1 MTTALQPAQAPRDIR
16 SLLVSDKVKSQIRLA
31 LPVHMSPDR
40 MMRVALTAINKTPKL
55 LDCTQE
61 SILSCLMQCSQ
72 YGVEPDGRH
81 AHLIPYGNQ
90 CTLIIDYKGIVA
102 LVRRSGEVN
111 DIYADVVCEND
122 RFEFQKGRDRKLTH
136 SYDLRQPRGDVIG
149 VYSYVV
155 PKEGAD
161 SFEIMSVD
169 EVEAIRARSRSGKAG
184 PWVSDWNE
192 MAKKG
197 LALNTPIPT
206 PAGWARMERLAVGD
220 EVFDMNGV
228 ATRVMAVSEIK
239 HLPCYKVTFSNDDSI
254 VCDHEHLWVASI
266 GTNGAAFRK
275 KHGWGTHSIAELF
288 SAKQAG
294 EVISV
299 PVTGHLQTPDRDLP
313 IDPWILG
320 YWLGNGN
327 HMHASVSCHRKNI
340 PDIQQRILASK
351 YKYKPGA
358 VRLDPRSNGATI
370 GIKGGF
376 LLDLRAVGLL
386 TNKHIPVEYFR
397 ASFEQRLALLH
408 GLMDSDGHVDKSR
421 GRASFGNTNKHLAD
435 GVFELAASLGEAVNQ
450 HEQQATGFGKTVT
463 FHVVYWKP
471 HHIPVSFPCKFA
483 NFQKRK
489 LCLYRGIKSIEQV
502 SSVPTR
508 CIAVASETRTYLA
521 GLSMIPTHNTV
532 FRRHSKW
539 LPFSAELQEKIN
551 SDGDFE
557 LEVAPAPAPAKP
569 VFDAPPS
576 RNNNIAPMPDP
587 APPTPT
593 PPPEDNVPME
603 TPQPTAPTPVPEPLP
618 PTADAPKKERKAKA
632 PTPAQLGPMANLIEA
647 GVSFDDFT
655 DWCVSTARWVKAKD
669 WPSYADVPDTVWKAL
684 EYDRAGIAKCATIYG
699 KTPEPVAAT
708 PDPEAN

>member
-16 SLLVSDKVKSQIRLA
+16 SLIISDKVKAQIRLA

-136 SYDLRQPRGDVIG
+136 SYDLRQPRGEVIG

-192 MAKKG
+192 MAKK
-197 LALNTPIPT
+197 
-206 PAGWARMERLAVGD
+206 
-220 EVFDMNGV
+220 
-228 ATRVMAVSEIK
+228 
-239 HLPCYKVTFSNDDSI
+239 
-254 VCDHEHLWVASI
+254 
-266 GTNGAAFRK
+266 
-275 KHGWGTHSIAELF
+275 
-288 SAKQAG
+288 
-294 EVISV
+294 
-299 PVTGHLQTPDRDLP
+299 
-313 IDPWILG
+313 
-320 YWLGNGN
+320 
-327 HMHASVSCHRKNI
+327 
-340 PDIQQRILASK
+340 
-351 YKYKPGA
+351 
-358 VRLDPRSNGATI
+358 
-370 GIKGGF
+370 
-376 LLDLRAVGLL
+376 
-386 TNKHIPVEYFR
+386 
-397 ASFEQRLALLH
+397 
-408 GLMDSDGHVDKSR
+408 
-421 GRASFGNTNKHLAD
+421 
-435 GVFELAASLGEAVNQ
+435 
-450 HEQQATGFGKTVT
+450 
-463 FHVVYWKP
+463 
-471 HHIPVSFPCKFA
+471 
-483 NFQKRK
+483 
-489 LCLYRGIKSIEQV
+489 
-502 SSVPTR
+502 
-508 CIAVASETRTYLA
+508 
-521 GLSMIPTHNTV
+521 TV

-557 LEVAPAPAPAKP
+557 LDVAPAPAPAKP

-587 APPTPT
+587 PPPAPTPQT
-593 PPPEDNVPME
+593 EDNVPMD
-603 TPQPTAPTPVPEPLP
+603 PPLPTAPTPVPEPLP
-618 PTADAPKKERKAKA
+618 PAAEAPKKERKAKA
-632 PTPAQLGPMANLIEA
+632 APAQASPMATLIEA

-655 DWCVSTARWVKAKD
+655 DWCVSTARWIKAKD
-669 WPSYADVPDTVWKAL
+669 WPSYEDVPDAVWKAL
-684 EYDRAGIAKCATIYG
+684 EYDRAGIAKCVTIFG